1 MSLRRKV
8 AIIGAGNSKFGKRQD
23 KTVSSLAW
31 ESIKEA
37 FEDSGIDQKDIDS
50 IVVGS
55 TAYRGVE
62 IYPALPVTD
71 YSKMVG
77 KLPMRVEAMCA
88 TGLAAAFLAVNMI
101 SSGLA
106 DIVMA
111 VGVDKMTEVD
121 TSTSLAIGGRGGNYI
136 WEYHFY
142 GTTFPMYYALY
153 ATRHMAVYGTTE
165 EQMAMVAVKAHKYG
179 SMNPKAHFQ
188 NKITVEDVL
197 KSRIIAWPI
206 KLLDSCPIS
215 DGSATV
221 IFASEDKVKELKIS
235 DPVWVEG
242 IGYANDYAYVARRG
256 EWTSFRATQLAAR
269 TAYKMA
275 KIEPNMVEVATVHD
289 AFTIAEIIGYEDLGF
304 VEKGKGGK
312 FIEEGQSEKGGKV
325 GVNLFGGL
333 KAKGHPL
340 GATGLSMI
348 YEIYKQLREE
358 AGPLQHPL
366 KRYIGLVHNVGG
378 TGHFAYVMILKR

>member
-1 MSLRRKV
+1 MPLKRRV
-8 AIIGAGNSKFGKRQD
+8 AVIGVGNSKFGKRED
-23 KTVSSLAW
+23 ISVAPLAW
-31 ESIKEA
+31 EAIKEA
-37 FEDSGIDQKDIDS
+37 LEDSKLEPKDIDS
-50 IVVGS
+50 IIVGS

-62 IYPALPVTD
+62 IYPALPVSD
-71 YSKMVG
+71 YSGFAG

-101 SSGLA
+101 ASGLA
-106 DIVMA
+106 EIALA

-121 TSTSLAIGGRGGNYI
+121 TATSLAIGGRGGNYL

-179 SMNPKAHFQ
+179 SLNPKAHFQ
-188 NKITVEDVL
+188 NRITIEDVL
-197 KSRIIAWPI
+197 KSRIVAWPI

-215 DGSATV
+215 DGSAAA
-221 IFASEDKVKELKIS
+221 IFASEDKVKQLRVEN
-235 DPVWVEG
+235 PVWVEG
-242 IGYANDYAYVARRG
+242 IGYANDVSYIAKRG
-256 EWTSFRATQLAAR
+256 EWTSFSASVNAAR
-269 TAYKMA
+269 QAYLMA
-275 KIEPNMVEVATVHD
+275 KLGPKDIEVATVHD

-304 VEKGKGGK
+304 TEKGKGGK

-348 YEIYKQLREE
+348 YEIVKELREE

-366 KRYIGLVHNVGG
+366 KNYIGLVHNVGG
-378 TGHFAYVMILKR
+378 TGHYAYVMILRR